1 LDAATI
7 YGDAR
12 KTVNEIRST
21 LDICESQK
29 KSSGTPSS
37 SFERLL
43 SLGDDEKTVS
53 HGVYGKTSGRV
64 GRFFHNLNE
73 A

>member
-1 LDAATI
+1 LDAATNI
-7 YGDAR
+7 GDAR
-12 KTVNEIRST
+12 KTVNEIRPT

-43 SLGDDEKTVS
+43 SLGGGEKTVS
-53 HGVYGKTSGRV
+53 HGVYGKTGDRV